1 MTLTQKQVNFCN
13 AYLETGN
20 ASEAYRQAY
29 NAENMKAETINRKAS
44 ELMSNGKVKAR
55 IEEMR
60 EKAAQGAQVTLE
72 SHLERLAELSLA
84 AQENGQYSAAINA
97 EIARGKAAGLY
108 TEKAKIDLNAQQLPT
123 VINVVFDD
131 EPDEQTH

>member
-13 AYLETGN
+13 AYLEQGN
-20 ASEAYRQAY
+20 ASDAYRQAY
-29 NAENMKAETINRKAS
+29 NAENMKAETVNRRAH
-44 ELMSNGKVKAR
+44 ELMSNGKIKAR

-60 EKAAQGAQVTLE
+60 ENAAQGAQVTLE
-72 SHLERLAELSLA
+72 SHLNRLAELSLA

-108 TEKAKIDLNAQQLPT
+108 TEKSRIEHTNITPQEIHLVAPML
-123 VINVVFDD
+123 DD
-131 EPDEQTH
+131 